1 MADELADQVVTG
13 NRVHPWRPD
22 VVGPW
27 QVTFSF
33 GRALVSAV
41 VHTWAGD
48 AANVPAA
55 QETLLDNCR
64 SASEAA
70 R

>member
-1 MADELADQVVTG
+1 MAGHLLIRG
-13 NRVHPWRPD
+13 
-22 VVGPW
+22 
-27 QVTFSF
+27 
-33 GRALVSAV
+33 ALVSADL
-41 VHTWAGD
+41 HTRAGD
-48 AANVPAA
+48 AANVPPA